1 MAGTNLWEALYNDT
15 PPPSVTTSSSDFQ
28 NMPAWYQDYQKGMLK
43 YAASTLPTNPVLY
56 QGNRLADLSNPQ
68 TAQRVEQSFSPD
80 ERNAFQSVR
89 NNQGSYQPYMSSA
102 SALTQGAAAGAN
114 TKVGD
119 YMSPY
124 ISNVTDRLAMLAG
137 RNLSENILPRLSD
150 TFVGAGQM
158 SATRMGEFTSRAIRD
173 TQDSLLGQQGQL
185 LNQGYQSAMGSAQ
198 ADLSRQLAAGQQM
211 GALGGLQQT
220 YGLTDAAA
228 QQGVGQAISN
238 KAQQGADIDYN
249 NFIQQ
254 RDWSLRNLGA
264 LNAALRG
271 TQVPISQSTYSSAPL
286 SSIYGNS
293 PLANVAGAINQI
305 ASLPYKRGGRVM
317 PQRHTSPLWALT
329 EAA

>member
-1 MAGTNLWEALYNDT
+1 
-15 PPPSVTTSSSDFQ
+15 
-28 NMPAWYQDYQKGMLK
+28 
-43 YAASTLPTNPVLY
+43 
-56 QGNRLADLSNPQ
+56 
-68 TAQRVEQSFSPD
+68 
-80 ERNAFQSVR
+80 
-89 NNQGSYQPYMSSA
+89 
-102 SALTQGAAAGAN
+102 
-114 TKVGD
+114 
-119 YMSPY
+119 
-124 ISNVTDRLAMLAG
+124 
-137 RNLSENILPRLSD
+137 
-150 TFVGAGQM
+150 
-158 SATRMGEFTSRAIRD
+158 MGEFTSRAIRD